1 MGRFAFFLF
10 LKLHVNFILV
20 FHSKVIGVLQCSP
33 IVLLK
38 LCVCIPEQFLH
49 CLIDRPFGVA
59 GEPGKLIRDRYRA
72 AHLVIKNKVS
82 LNLPS
87 GISIYF
93 PSLNEGK
100 INDQYSVLAVVKGR

>member
-1 MGRFAFFLF
+1 M
-10 LKLHVNFILV
+10 
-20 FHSKVIGVLQCSP
+20 
-33 IVLLK
+33 
-38 LCVCIPEQFLH
+38 
-49 CLIDRPFGVA
+49 A

-93 PSLNEGK
+93 SLIEGK